1 MLLPHLSP
9 AAAGVV
15 ELVALVLATALLA
28 GSGKTT
34 ALAVLVDRVDDPVDA
49 GVAADGLVH
58 RVDADD
64 LVVLV
69 RAVLVDPVAVEHAQ
83 VGALAADTLL
93 SGGAE
98 GALVLELVHTHVG
111 RLTCNRPVLAWVS
124 KDIGGLDSS
133 RLTESGTLGHRP
145 LAATTAHTDTVDNVA
160 LLGLVSQ
167 AAGLV
172 WARRARGAVDHVQ
185 LAELELMYSQQMFNE
200 YAQDTGTT
208 PAPTAQS
215 YLPVKTGKRYSG

>member
-1 MLLPHLSP
+1 MLSLPASNRHSSIAQCTSRATTSRQRPFSCTALPVSPQAEGVVLLPHLSP

-69 RAVLVDPVAVEHAQ
+69 RTVLVDPVAVEHLYPMRRA
-83 VGALAADTLL
+83 L
-93 SGGAE
+93 SGRD
-98 GALVLELVHTHVG
+98 G
-111 RLTCNRPVLAWVS
+111 R
-124 KDIGGLDSS
+124 
-133 RLTESGTLGHRP
+133 E
-145 LAATTAHTDTVDNVA
+145 
-160 LLGLVSQ
+160 
-167 AAGLV
+167 
-172 WARRARGAVDHVQ
+172 ARWITFSWRS
-185 LAELELMYSQQMFNE
+185 SQQR
-200 YAQDTGTT
+200 TR
-208 PAPTAQS
+208 S
-215 YLPVKTGKRYSG
+215 RKRITSLCFFFASS